1 MFAPAGGVALTW
13 SQPEPGAVPRFPTY
27 GPARSRIGRRP
38 GDRARSAHLVLER
51 PGRAGLV
58 CLRPGSWAV
67 PLSGTPADR
76 ANVLLRQV
84 LDGYDCTVIA
94 HRGRTGTVLVGVCGT
109 EAEASG
115 LWWGD
120 TGRTCLE
127 TRPWRTMPTAG
138 SCSPSWIPTGN
149 CGWPGRAMAQ
159 GCRSRTGCGFRRD
172 ALTRIR
178 QQP

>member
-1 MFAPAGGVALTW
+1 VFAPAGGVALTW
-13 SQPEPGAVPRFPTY
+13 SQPEPGAVPRRFPDV
-27 GPARSRIGRRP
+27 RP
-38 GDRARSAHLVLER
+38 GALPGSAAALETA
-51 PGRAGLV
+51 PGRLTWFWSDPAGAGLV

-67 PLSGTPADR
+67 PLSGTPADG

-120 TGRTCLE
+120 TGRTCLGDPALAHDAHGRVVLAVMDPDGE
-127 TRPWRTMPTAG
+127 LWVARQGDGPGLSFADWLRI
-138 SCSPSWIPTGN
+138 PS
-149 CGWPGRAMAQ
+149 
-159 GCRSRTGCGFRRD
+159 
-172 ALTRIR
+172 
-178 QQP
+178 